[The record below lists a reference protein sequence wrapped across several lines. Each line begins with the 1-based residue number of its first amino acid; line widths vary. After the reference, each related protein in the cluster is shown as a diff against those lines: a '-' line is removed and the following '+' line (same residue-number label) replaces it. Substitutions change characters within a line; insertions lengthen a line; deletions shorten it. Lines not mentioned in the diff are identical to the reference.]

1 MKIKESYVSLR
12 VAYQKLHLFEGWGC
26 ILEVTY
32 LTLPL
37 SEAETVLKLWTPMSD
52 QDRISPHCNYTISC
66 RQVMRMTK
74 KIKYG
79 ISNWF
84 NTKFSKLT

>member
-12 VAYQKLHLFEGWGC
+12 AAYQKLHLFEGWGC

-37 SEAETVLKLWTPMSD
+37 SEAETVINL
-52 QDRISPHCNYTISC
+52 
-66 RQVMRMTK
+66 
-74 KIKYG
+74 
-79 ISNWF
+79 
-84 NTKFSKLT
+84 